1 MGAALLL
8 RIDIYIYTYA
18 YVLYTASIYIN
29 VHSFLERTSRT
40 EVKASCLQVP
50 VIQSPRS
57 RVGSGGLRASTRPQ
71 TQGAARVG
79 GVPRGRGGGASLQ
92 AQLRHLEGPRSTLD
106 ARARPAPP
114 PPCSQ
119 RGSHGL
125 GRGPRGAPLHSMS
138 GPPVLPAHVAR
149 RACTAG
155 QAPRGSG
162 TGGLE
167 THTHTH
173 AGTTHIQRRLS
184 VRPSGPGLRPWA
196 SRPQWSTACH
206 RRLGELGSA
215 LTLVGTRPAGR
226 RPFTS
231 EGPRCREGLEGA
243 GRGQTQSRPP
253 RSWSWGCPGRPVSTA
268 QRAPTGPGT
277 RRWT

>member
-1 MGAALLL
+1 MLAHAPRPKVPLGW
-8 RIDIYIYTYA
+8 
-18 YVLYTASIYIN
+18 
-29 VHSFLERTSRT
+29 
-40 EVKASCLQVP
+40 EVC
-50 VIQSPRS
+50 
-57 RVGSGGLRASTRPQ
+57 
-71 TQGAARVG
+71 
-79 GVPRGRGGGASLQ
+79 RGGGAGGLPCRLSFGTWRGL
-92 AQLRHLEGPRSTLD
+92 GPRWMPELGQ
-106 ARARPAPP
+106 PPP